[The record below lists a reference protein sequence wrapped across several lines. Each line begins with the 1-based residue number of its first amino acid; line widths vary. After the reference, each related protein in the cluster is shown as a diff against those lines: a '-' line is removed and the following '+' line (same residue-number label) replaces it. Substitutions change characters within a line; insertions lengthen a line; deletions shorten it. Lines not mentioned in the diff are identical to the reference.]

1 MENNEYKILV
11 VDDNVKNVQ
20 VVANV
25 LSEKGYDIEYA
36 LNGPDALQL
45 VASENF
51 DLILLDIM
59 MPEMDGFEV
68 CRSIKKDENKRE
80 IPIIFLTAKTDIES
94 IQKAFKTGGVD
105 YVSKPFNI
113 DELLARVET
122 HVELKVSKDKLK
134 KVNCWLE
141 EKVLERTAELKI
153 ANSKLLELDNAKTQF
168 LKIISHEIRTPLNGI
183 IGGLSLIKE
192 YGLTEESIEFIDMLD
207 ISAKRLEAFSYKALD
222 ISNLN
227 IRGKETIS
235 PEKAN
240 ITQIISQVI
249 ADLESTWKSKEINIS
264 QIKNTDSVIINVDLK
279 YFYKCIYNIIHN
291 AIKFSPVNGLVLV
304 SVSTFDNKLV
314 IEIKDEGVGFNEGF
328 AINDIKPFDTINHV
342 DSNPGLGLF
351 LSNQIIKTHGGTIEN
366 GNNKDKGA
374 FVKIILPI
382 N

>member
-80 IPIIFLTAKTDIES
+80 IPIIFLTAKTDVES

-235 PEKAN
+235 LEKAN

-291 AIKFSPVNGLVLV
+291 AIKFSPVNGLVLA
-304 SVSTFDNKLV
+304 SVSNFDNKLV

-328 AINDIKPFDTINHV
+328 AINDIKPFDTKNHV

-374 FVKIILPI
+374 FVKIFMPI